1 MGSIRGI
8 SRDADATRCLPGC
21 PVCGQQ
27 RARSGHCPN
36 RWCERSDRW
45 FSVVF
50 PIGIYQGAF
59 KHAVLRYKYRGERW
73 WAGVFAGMV
82 ASYLVAHATWFE
94 EFDFILGVPSYCGRG
109 ARRGW
114 DPVGEILAKMEAIVG
129 HDWHIDRDLI
139 VKCSDTP
146 AMQGRPWYERERVAA
161 GPLRRALTV
170 TDPTAVAGARVL
182 LFDDVMT
189 EGSTLR
195 EVARILRR
203 VGAVDVAGLVL
214 ARTPWRD
221 AAQ

>member
-1 MGSIRGI
+1 
-8 SRDADATRCLPGC
+8 
-21 PVCGQQ
+21 
-27 RARSGHCPN
+27 
-36 RWCERSDRW
+36 
-45 FSVVF
+45 VVF
-50 PIGIYQGAF
+50 PIGVYQGAF

-82 ASYLVAHATWFE
+82 ASYLLANATWFE

-114 DPVGEILAKMEAIVG
+114 DPVGEILAKLEAVAG
-129 HDWHIDRDLI
+129 PVWPVARDVI
-139 VKCSDTP
+139 VKRSDTP
-146 AMQGRPWYERERVAA
+146 PMQGRPLSERQRVAS

-170 TDPTAVAGARVL
+170 TDPTAVAGARIL

-195 EVARILRR
+195 EVARALQR

-214 ARTPWRD
+214 ARPPWHE
-221 AAQ
+221 AAP